1 MASGTA
7 TPEDEATFLKCLEQY
22 DFVYSATVAMWE
34 QYLTSPSAWER
45 AHGWKITPQMLMTL
59 QRANARRSTD
69 SSAHHGE
76 EARSVTSPGQAGGRE
91 RPLVTREHRL
101 EAMLSPVAASQRV
114 EFAEVA
120 FMFDLLSP
128 VHSPTEFSARV
139 AATLA
144 TRARLTLTAG
154 REAQARYQSALAKLG
169 FDIDL
174 TVLASFE
181 IPCFSSK
188 QGQRRGHLLRQ
199 IEHANEETHRKLLLL
214 ASPNRPEVFAGEKG
228 LNGDPLSFL
237 RSLLVYG
244 EFLRQQSRQTFEGLR
259 DRMPLEL
266 PRLLSDVAAYG
277 RAGNTP
283 GENDVLLQRIHQD
296 TATAR
301 KEINFLL
308 DICGPRTVI
317 SWGRRQLI
325 TRQRSIE
332 VLFPRRRPSPSLQDN
347 IIDRIAAGSGNMNDD
362 SSFCR
367 QIYASPAFHQQVRE
381 RLGYYSQVAPRKFKR
396 LRTLCEDLDP
406 LDLRLTQPSDARM
419 DLRSY
424 ISDLEF
430 QERCFRREC
439 EQQLDLLSRRRLVVS
454 HRESSTDTQLSTRDA
469 RPQPAAQSHMGAT
482 TAAKALSRLS
492 LSGEATS

>member
-1 MASGTA
+1 VASGTA
-7 TPEDEATFLKCLEQY
+7 TSEDEATFLKYLEQY
-22 DFVYSATVAMWE
+22 DFVYNATVAMWE

-45 AHGWKITPQMLMTL
+45 AHGWKLTPQMLITL
-59 QRANARRSTD
+59 QRAKARRPND

-76 EARSVTSPGQAGGRE
+76 GARSVTRPGQAGGRE
-91 RPLVTREHRL
+91 RSLVPREHRR

-128 VHSPTEFSARV
+128 AHSPTEFSARV

-154 REAQARYQSALAKLG
+154 SEAQSRYRSALAKLG

-181 IPCFSSK
+181 NPCFSSE
-188 QGQRRGHLLRQ
+188 QGHRRGHLLRQ
-199 IEHANEETHRKLLLL
+199 IEYANEETHRQLLLL
-214 ASPNRPEVFAGEKG
+214 ASPNRPEVFAGGRG
-228 LNGDPLSFL
+228 LNGDPLSFS

-259 DRMPLEL
+259 DRMPPEL

-283 GENDVLLQRIHQD
+283 AENDVLLQRIYQD

-325 TRQRSIE
+325 TRQRSVE
-332 VLFPRRRPSPSLQDN
+332 VSFPRRRPSPPLQDD
-347 IIDRIAAGSGNMNDD
+347 IIDRIAAGSGTMNDD
-362 SSFCR
+362 SNFCS
-367 QIYASPAFHQQVRE
+367 QIYASLAFHRQVRE
-381 RLGYYSQVAPRKFKR
+381 RLRYYSQVAPLKFER
-396 LRTLCEDLDP
+396 LRALCEDLDP
-406 LDLRLTQPSDARM
+406 LYLRLTQSSEARM
-419 DLRSY
+419 ELRYY
-424 ISDLEF
+424 ISDLNF
-430 QERCFRREC
+430 QERCFRRRC
-439 EQQLDLLSRRRLVVS
+439 EQQLNLPSRYRPAVS
-454 HRESSTDTQLSTRDA
+454 QRESSADTQPSTRRG
-469 RPQPAAQSHMGAT
+469 RPQPAAQSQVGAT
-482 TAAKALSRLS
+482 TAAEALSGLS
-492 LSGEATS
+492 LSGEATG